1 MSLILMNTEQLR
13 RKAIKNA
20 EDRREQEQQYQAKVE
35 QLSKH
40 NVSGYF
46 DLRTIKNSKSTKMI
60 NEKYYDKERIEEKF
74 ESFLGYHGLYKVRN
88 IIEERVRKVNGG
100 DLTVFG
106 IEEEMK
112 YLDDVLNEKEK
123 MFQK

>member
-1 MSLILMNTEQLR
+1 MSLIPMNTEQLR

-20 EDRREQEQQYQAKVE
+20 EDRREQERQYQAKVE

-40 NVSGYF
+40 NVGGYF

-74 ESFLGYHGLYKVRN
+74 ESFLGYHGLFKVKN
-88 IIEERVRKVNGG
+88 IIEDRVRKVNGG

>member
-1 MSLILMNTEQLR
+1 MSLIQMNVEQMR

-40 NVSGYF
+40 NVGGYF

>member
-1 MSLILMNTEQLR
+1 MSLIPMNTEQLR

-40 NVSGYF
+40 NVGGYF

>member
-1 MSLILMNTEQLR
+1 MSLIPMNTEQLR

-40 NVSGYF
+40 NVGGYF

-74 ESFLGYHGLYKVRN
+74 ESFLGYHGLFKVKN

>member
-1 MSLILMNTEQLR
+1 MSLIQMNAEQMR

-40 NVSGYF
+40 NVGGYF

-123 MFQK
+123 IFQK

>member
-1 MSLILMNTEQLR
+1 MSLISMNTEQLR

-40 NVSGYF
+40 NVGGYF

-74 ESFLGYHGLYKVRN
+74 ESFLGYHGLFKVRN

>member
-1 MSLILMNTEQLR
+1 MSLIPINTEQLR

-40 NVSGYF
+40 NVGGYF

>member
-1 MSLILMNTEQLR
+1 MSLIPMNTEQLR
-13 RKAIKNA
+13 RQAIKNA
-20 EDRREQEQQYQAKVE
+20 EDRREQERQYQAKVE

-40 NVSGYF
+40 NVGGYF

>member
-1 MSLILMNTEQLR
+1 MSLIQMNAEQMR

-40 NVSGYF
+40 NVGGYF

-88 IIEERVRKVNGG
+88 IIEDRVRKVNGG

>member
-1 MSLILMNTEQLR
+1 MSLIPMNTEQLR

-40 NVSGYF
+40 NVGGYF

-74 ESFLGYHGLYKVRN
+74 ESFLGYHGLFKVRN

>member
-1 MSLILMNTEQLR
+1 MTLIPMNTEQLR
-13 RKAIKNA
+13 RQAIKNA
-20 EDRREQEQQYQAKVE
+20 QKKLEEQKNYQAKVE
-35 QLSKH
+35 QMSKH
-40 NVSGYF
+40 NVGGYF

>member
-1 MSLILMNTEQLR
+1 MSLIPMNTEQLR
-13 RKAIKNA
+13 RRAIKNA

-40 NVSGYF
+40 NVGGYF

>member
-1 MSLILMNTEQLR
+1 MN
-13 RKAIKNA
+13 
-20 EDRREQEQQYQAKVE
+20 
-35 QLSKH
+35 
-40 NVSGYF
+40 
-46 DLRTIKNSKSTKMI
+46 RTIKNSKSTKMI

-74 ESFLGYHGLYKVRN
+74 ESFLSHHGLYKVRN
-88 IIEERVRKVNGG
+88 IIEERIRKVNGG
-100 DLTVFG
+100 DLNVFG

>member
-1 MSLILMNTEQLR
+1 MSLIPMNTEQLR
-13 RKAIKNA
+13 RQAIKNA
-20 EDRREQEQQYQAKVE
+20 EDRREQERQYQAKVE

-40 NVSGYF
+40 NVGGYF

-74 ESFLGYHGLYKVRN
+74 ESFLGYHGLFKVRN

>member
-1 MSLILMNTEQLR
+1 MSLIQMNVEQMR

-40 NVSGYF
+40 NVGGYF

-74 ESFLGYHGLYKVRN
+74 ESFLGYHGLFKVRN

>member
-1 MSLILMNTEQLR
+1 MSLIPMNIEQLR

-40 NVSGYF
+40 NVGGYF

>member
-1 MSLILMNTEQLR
+1 MSLIQMNAEQMR

-40 NVSGYF
+40 NVGGYF

-88 IIEERVRKVNGG
+88 IIEDRVRKVNGG

-123 MFQK
+123 IFQK

>member
-1 MSLILMNTEQLR
+1 MSLISMNTEQLR

-40 NVSGYF
+40 NVGGYF

>member
-1 MSLILMNTEQLR
+1 MSLIPMNTEQLR

>member
-1 MSLILMNTEQLR
+1 MSLIPMNIEQLR

-40 NVSGYF
+40 NVGGYF

-74 ESFLGYHGLYKVRN
+74 ESFLGYHGLFKVRN

>member
-1 MSLILMNTEQLR
+1 MTLIPMNTEQLR
-13 RKAIKNA
+13 RQAIKNA
-20 EDRREQEQQYQAKVE
+20 EDKLQEQKNYQAKVE
-35 QLSKH
+35 QMSKH
-40 NVSGYF
+40 NVGGYF